1 MKAEVLLITSIYPP
15 QVGGPAIFTSRF
27 KDWLVEHGISARV
40 ISYGLGDKNNNGII
54 DFVSL
59 KQNRL
64 KAFIKFICLA
74 KKYSD
79 KNTLILSNG
88 AFLETYLA
96 CLLTRRK
103 YVTKIPGDQVWEF
116 SVNRGWTSSDIEKFQ
131 EDRLNLIQRI
141 LRIFLNLAYKNSKSI
156 IVPSQQL
163 ATLTEKWGV
172 VKSKIDLIYNCV
184 DPNKFQNLQIDKKD
198 YDIITVCRL
207 VPWKGLEELV
217 SCAIELNLR
226 LAIVGDGPLLDDLR
240 ILSQKFQS
248 NVKFL
253 GSTNNEEV
261 QGILNSSRIFVLNSS
276 YEATS
281 YALIEAKMCGL
292 PVIAKKSDGSITL
305 IQDSIDGFV
314 VEPNT
319 DQNLKSCINKLI
331 VNEEII
337 NKFGLEAR
345 KDALRRFNQEI
356 SFPKI
361 LHVMRKTNEA

>member
-15 QVGGPAIFTSRF
+15 QVGGPAVFTSRY
-27 KDWLVEHGISARV
+27 KDWLVEHRISTRV
-40 ISYGLGDKNNNGII
+40 ISYSLGDKNNNEII

-64 KAFIKFICLA
+64 KAFIKFIYFV
-74 KKYSD
+74 KKHSD

-96 CLLTRRK
+96 CFLTRRN
-103 YVTKIPGDQVWEF
+103 YVIKIPGDQVWEF
-116 SVNRGWTSSDIEKFQ
+116 SVNRGWTSSNIEEFQ
-131 EDRLNLIQRI
+131 DDKLNFVQRV
-141 LRIFLNLAYKNSKSI
+141 LRIFLNLAYKNSKLI

-163 ATLTEKWGV
+163 ASLAEKWGV
-172 VKSKIDLIYNCV
+172 AKPQIELIYNCV
-184 DPNKFQNLQIDKKD
+184 DPNKFQNLRIDKKD

-240 ILSQKFQS
+240 NLAQKFQS
-248 NVKFL
+248 SIKFL
-253 GSTNNEEV
+253 GSIKNDEV
-261 QGILNSSRIFVLNSS
+261 QDILNSSRIFVLNSS

-292 PVIAKKSDGSITL
+292 PVIAKKSDGSTTL

-319 DQNLKSCINKLI
+319 VQDLKYCINKLI
-331 VNEEII
+331 VNEEIM
-337 NKFGLEAR
+337 NDFGVEAR

-356 SFPKI
+356 NFPKI
-361 LHVMRKTNEA
+361 LHVMRKTVEA

>member
-1 MKAEVLLITSIYPP
+1 MKVEVLLITSIYPP
-15 QVGGPAIFTSRF
+15 QVGGPAVFTSRF
-27 KDWLVEHGISARV
+27 KDWLLEHRISARV
-40 ISYGLGDKNNNGII
+40 ISYSLGDKNNNKII

-64 KAFIKFICLA
+64 KAFIKFIYFV

-96 CLLTRRK
+96 CFLTRRK
-103 YVTKIPGDQVWEF
+103 YVIKIPGDQVWEF
-116 SVNRGWTSSDIEKFQ
+116 SVNRGWTSSNIEKFQ
-131 EDRLNLIQRI
+131 DEKLNFVQRI
-141 LRIFLNLAYKNSKSI
+141 LRIFLNLAYKNSKLI

-163 ATLTEKWGV
+163 ANLAKKWGV
-172 VKSKIDLIYNCV
+172 AKPKIELIYNCV

-226 LAIVGDGPLLDDLR
+226 LVIVGDGPLLDDLR
-240 ILSQKFQS
+240 NLAQKFQS
-248 NVKFL
+248 SIKFL
-253 GSTNNEEV
+253 GSINNDKV
-261 QGILNSSRIFVLNSS
+261 QDILNSSRIFVLNSS

-292 PVIAKKSDGSITL
+292 PVIAKKSDGSTTL

-319 DQNLKSCINKLI
+319 VQNLKYCINKLI
-331 VNEEII
+331 VNEEIM
-337 NKFGLEAR
+337 NNFGLEAR

-361 LHVMRKTNEA
+361 LNVMRKSVEA

>member
-27 KDWLVEHGISARV
+27 KDWLVDHRISARV
-40 ISYGLGDKNNNGII
+40 ISYGLGDKDNDERI

-64 KAFIKFICLA
+64 IAFIKFIYFV

-96 CLLTRRK
+96 CFLTRRK

-116 SVNRGWTSSDIEKFQ
+116 SVNRGWTSNNIEEFQ
-131 EDRLNLIQRI
+131 DEKLNFVQRI
-141 LRIFLNLAYKNSKSI
+141 LRIFLNLAYKNSKLI

-163 ATLTEKWGV
+163 ANFAEKWGV
-172 VKSKIDLIYNCV
+172 AKPKIELVYNCV
-184 DPNKFQNLQIDKKD
+184 DPNKFQNLEIVKKD
-198 YDIITVCRL
+198 YDLITVCRL

-217 SCAIELNLR
+217 TCAIELNLR
-226 LAIVGDGPLLDDLR
+226 LVIVGDGPLLDDLR
-240 ILSQKFQS
+240 NLARKFQS
-248 NVKFL
+248 SIKFL
-253 GSTNNEEV
+253 GSINNEKV
-261 QGILNSSRIFVLNSS
+261 QDILNSSRIFVLNSS

-292 PVIAKKSDGSITL
+292 PVIAKKSDGSTTL

-319 DQNLKSCINKLI
+319 VKNLKYCINKLI
-331 VNEEII
+331 VNEEIVY
-337 NKFGLEAR
+337 NFGLEAR

-361 LHVMRKTNEA
+361 LNVMRKTVEA

>member
-27 KDWLVEHGISARV
+27 KDWLVDHRISARV
-40 ISYGLGDKNNNGII
+40 ISYGLGDKDNDKII

-64 KAFIKFICLA
+64 IAFIKFIYVV

-79 KNTLILSNG
+79 KSTLILSNG

-96 CLLTRRK
+96 CFLTRRK

-116 SVNRGWTSSDIEKFQ
+116 SVNRGWTSNNIEEFQ
-131 EDRLNLIQRI
+131 DEKLNLVQRI
-141 LRIFLNLAYKNSKSI
+141 LRIFLNLAYKNSKLI

-163 ATLTEKWGV
+163 ANLAEKWGV
-172 VKSKIDLIYNCV
+172 AKPKIELIYNCV
-184 DPNKFQNLQIDKKD
+184 DPSKFQNLKIDKKD

-217 SCAIELNLR
+217 TCAIELNLR
-226 LAIVGDGPLLDDLR
+226 LVIVGDGPLLDDLR
-240 ILSQKFQS
+240 NLAQKYQAS
-248 NVKFL
+248 IKFL
-253 GSTNNEEV
+253 GSINNEEV
-261 QGILNSSRIFVLNSS
+261 QDILNSSRIFVLNSS

-292 PVIAKKSDGSITL
+292 PVIAKKSDGSTTL

-319 DQNLKSCINKLI
+319 VKNLKYCINKLI
-331 VNEEII
+331 LNEEIMH
-337 NKFGLEAR
+337 NFGLDAR
-345 KDALRRFNQEI
+345 KDALKRFNQEI

-361 LHVMRKTNEA
+361 LNVMRKTVEA